1 MRRANDNGFLF
12 EVEGDDRRLV
22 GVNLGADYCAEHEWG
37 VKNIYRDFDIGP
49 VRGRRVEPFSDPL
62 KEGKVGIE
70 ARTITRVAAGVRLLK
85 LDAERVRG
93 KTKAPAPDWA
103 LVYSPHSAWR
113 TPEQDE
119 EALLS
124 QLTRA
129 CSFYGDQRLA
139 TAWDESSFAV
149 RVHADDKPLLE
160 RLYQAFMDKDVAI
173 WVGGGHVFQN
183 GGLVLAIVS
192 AIPFEK
198 ANTMLEADLDNIRLI
213 EAAAETG
220 IEARLKAAGKKWFS
234 LSPHWGSKFKTVIDP
249 NKQAAGAK
257 AEDVGRTL
265 DTKHDVVFWL
275 NPEDH
280 GRNYSAWVTVEDL
293 DQWIQGQG
301 IIPKSQDQQR
311 ASR

>member
-12 EVEGDDRRLV
+12 EGDVLV

-37 VKNIYRDFDIGP
+37 IKNLCRDFGIGP
-49 VRGRRVEPFSDPL
+49 VRGRKVEPFSDPL

-70 ARTITRVAAGVRLLK
+70 ARTITRVAAGVRLLR
-85 LDAERVRG
+85 LSAG
-93 KTKAPAPDWA
+93 GATGQAKAKKSEPDWA
-103 LVYSPHSAWR
+103 LVYSPHSSWR

-119 EALLS
+119 EALLG
-124 QLTRA
+124 QLARS

-139 TAWDESSFAV
+139 TAWDEGSFAV
-149 RVHADDKPLLE
+149 RVHAADKPLLE
-160 RLYQAFMDKDVAI
+160 RLYQSFMDKDIGI
-173 WVGGGHVFQN
+173 WVGGGRIFQN
-183 GGLVLAIVS
+183 GGLVLVIVS

-220 IEARLKAAGKKWFS
+220 IEARLKAAGKKWYA
-234 LSPHWGSKFKTVIDP
+234 LSPSWGSKFKTVIDP
-249 NKQAAGAK
+249 NKHVPGAK
-257 AEDVGRTL
+257 IEDIGRGL

-275 NPEDH
+275 NPEEQS
-280 GRNYSAWVTVEDL
+280 RNHSAWVTVEDL

-301 IIPKSQDQQR
+301 VIPKSQDQQR